1 MIDSHAHLDN
11 PRYDEDREAHLDR
24 AWDAG
29 VRAILSIGIGEGP
42 DTMHQALEI
51 SREYSGRL
59 NLPKIWASAGIH
71 PHEARLADE
80 AAYAKLDHLLQQPEV
95 LACGE
100 IGLDYFYDH
109 SPRDIQKTV
118 FARQMELVAT
128 RKKPIIIHCR
138 PSNNSTD
145 AWDDTL
151 EMLRTD
157 WSRTGLGG
165 ILHCFTGEL
174 HHATEAIDLGFLI
187 SFAGNITFPKAQP
200 IRDAAIAV
208 PLDRILIETDAPFLA
223 PIPNRGK
230 RNEPA
235 WVKEVAAKI
244 AEVRNIDPNEVSTRT
259 TSNFCAFFGTEIP
272 APTHLPRQ

>member
-1 MIDSHAHLDN
+1 MIDSHAHLDS
-11 PRYDEDREAHLDR
+11 PRFDEDREALLQR
-24 AWDAG
+24 AFEAG
-29 VRAILSIGIGEGP
+29 VQAILSIGIGDGP
-42 DTMHQALEI
+42 ADMHRALEI
-51 SREYSGRL
+51 SREYAARP
-59 NLPKIWASAGIH
+59 NLPKIWATAGVH
-71 PHEARLADE
+71 PHEARLADD
-80 AAYAKLDHLLQQPEV
+80 AACAKLDHLLQQPEV

-109 SPRDIQKTV
+109 SPRDIQKSV
-118 FARQMELVAT
+118 FTRQMEIAT
-128 RKKPIIIHCR
+128 ARKKPIIIHCR

-151 EMLRTD
+151 EMLRTE
-157 WSRTGLGG
+157 WSPTNLGG

-200 IRDAAIAV
+200 IRDAALAV
-208 PLDRILIETDAPFLA
+208 PLDRMLIETDAPFLA

-244 AEVRNIDPNEVSTRT
+244 AEIRNLSPEEVSSRT
-259 TSNFCAFFGTEIP
+259 TSNFLAFFGAEIP
-272 APTHLPRQ
+272 PSAHLPAR